1 MTAVNN
7 QQVNSFLKLTQI
19 NRQNID
25 TSKSVDNKNIL
36 NNSVSLKSDDNEKV
50 KYEIEGDFNLK
61 DLNEIDDVTAIY
73 TNVKED

>member
-36 NNSVSLKSDDNEKV
+36 NNFCGVLKKLSFYCRK
-50 KYEIEGDFNLK
+50 
-61 DLNEIDDVTAIY
+61 
-73 TNVKED
+73 